1 MSATA
6 LPGWTRLTHQPPVF
20 VRDYSFGPGR
30 ATSVAVLLPDA
41 RWLLISPPT
50 DLSVA
55 EREAFGAAGEVAA
68 LLANN
73 GAHYLG
79 LGPWTAAFPG
89 AVSYASARAAAR
101 IRAKTKG
108 ALSLRP
114 LSELVPHVAG
124 VLTLIEMAGDKIGDV
139 LVRIGTERGPVL
151 YVSDMV
157 ANFQELPPNPLF
169 ALLFRMFDAAP
180 GLKVFTPF
188 FTFFVKDKAA
198 AKACL
203 VRELEAHPPTV
214 LVPAHGDVVDRP
226 ELARELITLLR
237 G

>member
-1 MSATA
+1 VSTID

-20 VRDYSFGPGR
+20 VREYSFGPGR
-30 ATSVAVLLPDA
+30 ATSVAVLLPGA
-41 RWLLISPPT
+41 RWLLISPPG
-50 DLSVA
+50 DLSA
-55 EREAFGAAGEVAA
+55 GEREDFRRAGEVEA

-79 LGPWTAAFPG
+79 LDPWSAAFPSAAG
-89 AVSYASARAAAR
+89 YASERAAAR
-101 IRAKTKG
+101 IRAKAKG
-108 ALSLRP
+108 ALPLRP
-114 LSELVPHVAG
+114 LAELTPQLGAEV
-124 VLTLIEMAGDKIGDV
+124 TLIEMAGDKIGDV
-139 LVRIGTERGPVL
+139 LVRIDTERGPVL

-157 ANFQELPPNPLF
+157 ANFRELPPNPLF
-169 ALLFRMFDAAP
+169 RLLFRLFDAAP

-203 VRELEAHPPTV
+203 VRELLDHPPRV

-226 ELARELITLLR
+226 ELARELIALLR